1 MEQPGA
7 GHGLPSPSPLPWSL
21 RHPHLS
27 GSSAIAQSYTSS
39 PGSLFMTHLGG
50 YLSPS
55 TVLPCLS
62 QYGPLL
68 VHGCVGIRAAAMLR
82 AAEKTSLAEKLPS

>member
-1 MEQPGA
+1 
-7 GHGLPSPSPLPWSL
+7 
-21 RHPHLS
+21 
-27 GSSAIAQSYTSS
+27 
-39 PGSLFMTHLGG
+39 MTHLGG

-55 TVLPCLS
+55 AVLPCLS